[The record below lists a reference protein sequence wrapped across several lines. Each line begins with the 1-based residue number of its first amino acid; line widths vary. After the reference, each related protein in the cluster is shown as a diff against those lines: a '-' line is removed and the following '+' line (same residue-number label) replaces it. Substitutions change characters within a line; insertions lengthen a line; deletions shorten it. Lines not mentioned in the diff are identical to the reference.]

1 MLYLLKAYQEAGH
14 ARGNPAGYW
23 CDTCEPFVPGCLAGP
38 YTSESEAVRAC
49 LAKLKA
55 AGHTGTAKILRPDT
69 DDQARRFKTRANG
82 SEVKPK
88 APNRLKP
95 AWDGKRRAP
104 GWGSQSDVNNS

>member
-1 MLYLLKAYQEAGH
+1 MLYLLKAYQETGQPRGNAAGH
-14 ARGNPAGYW
+14 W
-23 CDTCEPFVPGCLAGP
+23 CDTCEPYVAGCLAGP
-38 YTSESEAVRAC
+38 HTSESEAVHDC

-69 DDQARRFKTRANG
+69 DDKARKFRTRANG
-82 SEVKPK
+82 SEVNLR

-104 GWGSQSDVNNS
+104 AWGSRSDANNS